1 MKTVLVTGGA
11 GFIGSNFTRL
21 ALAARPDWRVVVLDA
36 LTYAGNLENLDG
48 LEASFPGRYRFV
60 RANVTDAGAVAALFA
75 SEPVEAVVHF
85 AAESHVDR
93 SILGPTAFVETNVMG
108 TATLL
113 EAARTAWAGG
123 NGRFLQV
130 STDEVYGSL
139 RETGFFAEQTPL
151 DPSSPY
157 SASKASAD
165 QIALSYHRTFGLD
178 VVVTRCCNNYGPY
191 QFPEK
196 LIPLMI
202 TRALAGE
209 SLPVYG
215 TGQNVRDWIHVDD
228 HNRGVL
234 LALEKGGAGEV
245 YNLGARCEKRN
256 LDLVKD
262 LLRVV
267 AGVKGWDAAEV
278 ENRITFV
285 TDRPGHDWRY
295 AIDPGKSERELG
307 FAPQVSFEQGLEA
320 TVRWYLA
327 NEGWWRRVQ
336 SGEYRAFVNKL
347 YGERG

>member
-11 GFIGSNFTRL
+11 GFIGSNFVRL
-21 ALAARPDWRVVVLDA
+21 ALESRPEWRVVVLDA
-36 LTYAGNLENLDG
+36 LTYAGNLENLEG
-48 LEASFPGRYRFV
+48 LEGAYPSRYRFV
-60 RANVTDAGAVAALFA
+60 HGDVTDSGRVRVLFEE
-75 SEPVEAVVHF
+75 EPIATVVHF
-85 AAESHVDR
+85 AAETHVDR
-93 SILGPTAFVETNVMG
+93 SILGPTAFVKTNVMG

-113 EAARTAWAGG
+113 ETARLAWKDHR
-123 NGRFLQV
+123 GRYVQI

-139 RETGFFAEQTPL
+139 SETGFFTEQTPL

-157 SASKASAD
+157 SASKAAAD
-165 QIALSYHRTFGLD
+165 QLALSYHRTFGMD

-209 SLPVYG
+209 NLPVYG

-234 LALEKGGAGEV
+234 LVLDKGRAGEV

-256 LDLVKD
+256 LDLVKE
-262 LLRVV
+262 LLRV
-267 AGVKGWDAAEV
+267 AAAVKGWDPARAE
-278 ENRITFV
+278 EKITFV

-295 AIDPGKSERELG
+295 AIDPSKAGSELG
-307 FAPQVSFEQGLEA
+307 YAPQVRFREGLEN
-320 TVRWYLA
+320 TVRWYLEH
-327 NEGWWRRVQ
+327 EGWWRRVQ
-336 SGEYRAFVNKL
+336 SGAYKDFVQAL
-347 YGERG
+347 YGERR

>member
-21 ALAARPDWRVVVLDA
+21 ALAVKLDWRVVVLDA

-48 LEASFPGRYRFV
+48 LETSFPGRYRFV
-60 RANVTDAGAVAALFA
+60 HANVTDAAAVAALFA
-75 SEPVEAVVHF
+75 SEPIEAVVHF

-123 NGRFLQV
+123 KGRFLQV

-139 RETGFFAEQTPL
+139 RETGFFTEQTPL

-157 SASKASAD
+157 SASKAAAD

-234 LALEKGGAGEV
+234 LALEKGTAGEV

-256 LDLVKD
+256 LDLVKG

-267 AGVKGWDAAEV
+267 AGVKGWDPGEV
-278 ENRITFV
+278 EGRITFV

-295 AIDPGKSERELG
+295 AIDPDRSERELG
-307 FAPQVSFEQGLEA
+307 FAPQVTFEQGLEA

-336 SGEYRAFVNKL
+336 SGEYREFVNQL
-347 YGERG
+347 YGERA

>member
-1 MKTVLVTGGA
+1 MTTVLVTGGA

-21 ALAARPDWRVVVLDA
+21 ALETRPNWRVVVLDA
-36 LTYAGNLENLDG
+36 LTYAGNLENLEG
-48 LEASFPGRYRFV
+48 LDSQFAGRYRFV
-60 RANVTDAGAVAALFA
+60 RGDVTDGGAVGALFEQ
-75 SEPVEAVVHF
+75 EPFDRVVHF

-93 SILGPTAFVETNVMG
+93 SILGPTAFVHTNVMG

-113 EAARTAWAGG
+113 EAARTAWT
-123 NGRFLQV
+123 NRPGRFLQV

-139 RETGFFAEQTPL
+139 EDTGFFTETTPL

-157 SASKASAD
+157 SASKAAAD

-178 VVVTRCCNNYGPY
+178 VVLTRCCNNYGPY

-234 LALEKGGAGEV
+234 LVLDKGRAGEV

-256 LDLVKD
+256 LDLVKA
-262 LLRVV
+262 LLR
-267 AGVKGWDAAEV
+267 AAAAIKGWDSAEV
-278 ENRITFV
+278 EGRIRFV

-295 AIDPGKSERELG
+295 AIDPSKSERELG
-307 FAPQVSFEQGLEA
+307 FAPKVSFEEGLA
-320 TVRWYLA
+320 STVRWYLEH
-327 NEGWWRRVQ
+327 EGWWRRVQ
-336 SGEYRAFVNKL
+336 SGEYQDFVKKL
-347 YGERG
+347 YGERP

>member
-1 MKTVLVTGGA
+1 MTTVLVTGGA
-11 GFIGSNFTRL
+11 GFIGSNFTRS
-21 ALAARPDWRVVVLDA
+21 ALETRPEWRVVVFDA

-48 LEASFPGRYRFV
+48 LDSHFAGRYRFV
-60 RANVTDAGAVAALFA
+60 RGDVTDGGAVGALFA
-75 SEPVEAVVHF
+75 QEHFDRVVHF

-93 SILGPTAFVETNVMG
+93 SILGPTAFVHTNVMG

-113 EAARTAWAGG
+113 EAARTAWATRP
-123 NGRFLQV
+123 GRFLQV

-139 RETGFFAEQTPL
+139 QNTGFFTEATPL

-157 SASKASAD
+157 SASKAAAD

-178 VVVTRCCNNYGPY
+178 VVLTRCCNNYGPY

-234 LALEKGGAGEV
+234 LVLDKGRAGEV

-256 LDLVKD
+256 LDLVKA
-262 LLRVV
+262 LLR
-267 AGVKGWDAAEV
+267 AAAAIKGWDPAEV
-278 ENRITFV
+278 EGRIRFV

-295 AIDPGKSERELG
+295 AIDPSKSERDLG
-307 FAPQVSFEQGLEA
+307 FTPQVSFEEGLA
-320 TVRWYLA
+320 STVRWYLEH
-327 NEGWWRRVQ
+327 EGWWRRVQ
-336 SGEYRAFVNKL
+336 SGEYQNFVKTL
-347 YGERG
+347 YGERR

>member
-21 ALAARPDWRVVVLDA
+21 ALETRPQWRVVVLDA
-36 LTYAGNLENLDG
+36 LTYAGNLENLEG
-48 LEASFPGRYRFV
+48 LEERFADRYRFV
-60 RANVTDAGAVAALFA
+60 RGNVTDAGVVDAVFA
-75 SEPVEAVVHF
+75 QERFDLIVHF

-93 SILGPTAFVETNVMG
+93 SILGPTAFVRTNVMG

-113 EAARTAWAGG
+113 EAARNAWKNAP
-123 NGRFLQV
+123 GRFLQI

-139 RETGFFAEQTPL
+139 GETGSFMEGTPL

-157 SASKASAD
+157 SASKAAAD

-178 VVVTRCCNNYGPY
+178 VVVTRCCNNYGPF

-215 TGQNVRDWIHVDD
+215 TGQNIRDWIHVDD

-234 LALEKGGAGEV
+234 LALEKGRAGEV

-262 LLRVV
+262 LLR
-267 AGVKGWDAAEV
+267 AAARIKGWDPAQV
-278 ENRITFV
+278 EGRITFV

-295 AIDPGKSERELG
+295 AIDPSKSERELG
-307 FAPQVSFEQGLEA
+307 FVPQVPFEEGLAA
-320 TVRWYLA
+320 TARWYLEH
-327 NEGWWRRVQ
+327 EGWWRRVQ
-336 SGEYRAFVNKL
+336 SGAYREFVKKL
-347 YGERG
+347 YGERC